1 MRILTGA
8 LAALLA
14 LGAAW
19 PAAAQPLLQPEQATG
34 SQPKAAVHARRF
46 MVAAANPFAV
56 DAGVQALRR
65 GGSVV
70 DAAIAVQMV
79 LGLVEPQS
87 SGIGGGAFLLHWAR
101 AEKRLRGY
109 DGRETAPAAAR
120 SDRFL
125 DASGKPLDP
134 PAAIANGRAVGV
146 PGVLRML
153 EAAHRRHG
161 RIAWA
166 KLFDSAIRLAEQG
179 FPMSPRLYQLLQ
191 AESTL
196 RGDAAARALY
206 YGSDGGPRPVGA
218 LVFNREYAAT
228 LRAVATF
235 GADAFYTGVIAEDLA
250 RAVAAHRRPG
260 DLTPEDLLRYRAIE
274 REPVCGD
281 YRGRRIC
288 SIGPPA
294 GGVTLLQLLGILER
308 TPFHRAAPGSVD
320 ALHLFSEAA
329 RLAYADRARYLAD
342 PAFVR
347 QPVAGLLEF
356 DYLESRAALIGER
369 SMRRAAP
376 GTPRGAPAMLGDSAA
391 AEPAGTSHISIVD
404 ARGDAVAMTTTI
416 ESAFG
421 SRIMVRGFLLN
432 NELTDFSPLP
442 GNGAR
447 AGRSDTRVAAN
458 RVEPGKRPRSAMSPT
473 FVFGR
478 DGQLQAVLGSPGG
491 PAIITFVAK
500 ALVAMLDWGMDAQ
513 SAVALPNFGSRNGPT
528 EIERGSAYEALAPAL
543 RERGHEVL
551 LVDLASGTHVIERVE
566 GGWRGG
572 ADPRREG
579 VARGD

>member
-1 MRILTGA
+1 MRILCHA
-8 LAALLA
+8 LAASLA
-14 LGAAW
+14 LAAGF
-19 PAAAQPLLQPEQATG
+19 PAFAQPVQPEPATG
-34 SQPKAAVHARRF
+34 TQARAATHARRF
-46 MVAAANPFAV
+46 MVAAANPLAV
-56 DAGVQALRR
+56 EAGVEALRT
-65 GGSVV
+65 GGSAV
-70 DAAIAVQMV
+70 DAAIVVQMV

-120 SDRFL
+120 PGRFL
-125 DASGKPLDP
+125 DASGAPLA
-134 PAAIANGRAVGV
+134 PAEASASGRAVGV

-166 KLFDSAIRLAEQG
+166 KLFDPAILLAEQG
-179 FPMSPRLYQLLQ
+179 FPMSPRLHKLLEGER
-191 AESTL
+191 AL
-196 RGDAAARALY
+196 RTDAAARALY
-206 YGSDGGPRPVGA
+206 YGDDDRPRPVGA
-218 LVFNREYAAT
+218 LIFNPEYAAT
-228 LRAVATF
+228 LRAIAAF
-235 GADAFYTGVIAEDLA
+235 GADAFYTGAIAEDVV
-250 RAVAAHRRPG
+250 RAVAAHRRRG
-260 DLTPEDLLRYRAIE
+260 DLSSEDLLRYHAVE
-274 REPVCGD
+274 REPVCGY
-281 YRGRRIC
+281 YRARRIC
-288 SIGPPA
+288 SMGPPA
-294 GGVTLLQLLGILER
+294 GGVTVLQILGILER
-308 TPFHRAAPGSVD
+308 TPFHRAAPGSAD

-356 DYLESRAALIGER
+356 DYLESRAAKIGER
-369 SMRRAAP
+369 SMAHAAP
-376 GTPRGAPAMLGDSAA
+376 GTPRGAPASLGGDAS
-391 AEPAGTSHISIVD
+391 AEPAGTSHLSIVD
-404 ARGDAVAMTTTI
+404 VRGDAVAMTSTI

-432 NELTDFSPLP
+432 NELTDFSHS
-442 GNGAR
+442 
-447 AGRSDTRVAAN
+447 AGSGSRTAAN

-478 DGQLQAVLGSPGG
+478 DGQLQAVLGSAGG
-491 PAIITFVAK
+491 PPIIAYVAK
-500 ALVAMLDWGMDAQ
+500 ALVAMLDWGLDAQ

-528 EIERGSAYEALAPAL
+528 EIERGSDYEALAPAL

-551 LVDLASGTHVIERVE
+551 LIDLTSGTQAIERVA

-579 VARGD
+579 AAQGE